1 MELTQQQ
8 QEKNFIDLALVL
20 PLQNLIQELQAV
32 DTSSEYEVAKY
43 LTAYKKNYLEEQAK
57 KFGNLFL
64 QFLGGKIRMPTAP
77 DAEGAETIERFKK
90 LFTALKQ
97 AFEKIK
103 NQ

>member
-1 MELTQQQ
+1 MELTQQ
-8 QEKNFIDLALVL
+8 QEKNFIELALVL
-20 PLQNLIQELQAV
+20 PLQNLIEELQAV

-57 KFGNLFL
+57 KIGNLLL
-64 QFLGGKIRMPTAP
+64 QFLGRQIRMPNSP
-77 DAEGAETIERFKK
+77 DADGAETIERFKK
-90 LFTALKQ
+90 LFIALKQ

>member
-1 MELTQQQ
+1 MELSQQ

-32 DTSSEYEVAKY
+32 DTSSDYEVAKY
-43 LTAYKKNYLEEQAK
+43 LTISKKNYLEEQAK

-64 QFLGGKIRMPTAP
+64 KFFGGKIRMPNSP

-97 AFEKIK
+97 AFEKI
-103 NQ
+103 NN